1 MNRIILF
8 LSLIILIHI
17 NAFAQVN
24 EYKLQKGETLYRV
37 SKRYNVPLDILVRVN
52 GIKDVTKLKAGT
64 KIIIPEAYTIKKGE
78 TVYGIAKLYNI
89 PPDLLILFNS
99 ISDPTKI
106 QDGDIIYI
114 PLSAEKTKKYVKTE
128 NKNSTSQIKTTTAGN
143 VEDLLWPVK
152 GEKEKLHGKVNG
164 VLIKSAPGMK
174 VLSVSSGVVIW
185 SSPYRGY
192 GRVVFIESGHGYI
205 YGYLGNS
212 ENYVKVGEKVN
223 AGTPLGK
230 LGINAHDNRAQL
242 IFVVYKNGKPI
253 DPYNAPRI

>member
-1 MNRIILF
+1 MNRLILF
-8 LSLIILIHI
+8 LSLILLINF
-17 NAFAQVN
+17 NAFTQVS

-37 SKRYNVPLDILVRVN
+37 SKKYKVPLDILVKVN
-52 GIKDVTKLKAGT
+52 GIRDVTKLKEGT
-64 KIIIPEAYTIKKGE
+64 QLIIPEAYSIKKGE
-78 TVYGIAKLYNI
+78 TIYGIAKLYNI
-89 PPDLLILFNS
+89 SPDLLIAFNA

-106 QDGDIIYI
+106 QYGDIIYI
-114 PLSAEKTKKYVKTE
+114 PLLQRKTKKYIEYANKDNNSEIIATAVK
-128 NKNSTSQIKTTTAGN
+128 NDSN
-143 VEDLLWPVK
+143 LLWPVK
-152 GEKEKLHGKVNG
+152 GEREKLHGKING
-164 VLIKSAPGMK
+164 VLIKSTPGMK

-212 ENYVKVGEKVN
+212 ETYVKVGEKVN

-230 LGINAHDNRAQL
+230 LGVNAHDNRAQL

-253 DPYNAPRI
+253 DPYNAPRS